1 MKRVMLSILCITLLL
16 AAPGCIDAKQPSNK
30 KESTMQVIETSSG
43 LKYIILKAAPEGAE
57 KRSPARGKQVKV
69 HYTGWLFDANAPDN
83 KGKKFDSS
91 VDRGMPFT
99 FVIGV
104 GQVIKGWD
112 EGVASMKVGEVRR
125 LIIPGHLAYGTRGVP
140 GMIPANATLLFDVEL
155 LDA

>member
-1 MKRVMLSILCITLLL
+1 MKRVMPSILCVTLLL

-30 KESTMQVIETSSG
+30 KESTMQVTETSSG
-43 LKYIILKAAPEGAE
+43 LKYIVLKAPTSTE

-69 HYTGWLFDANAPDN
+69 HYTGWLFDAGTPEN

-99 FVIGV
+99 FVIGI

-112 EGVASMKVGEVRR
+112 EGVADMKVGEMRR
-125 LIIPGHLAYGTRGVP
+125 LIIPGHLAYGSRGVP
-140 GMIPANATLLFDVEL
+140 GLIPANATLLFDVEL